1 MNNINRLFLKLF
13 AHKQFAIR
21 FLAVLWVMFLCCA
34 FQIHG
39 QTITFNFSGKNMNND
54 MPMLIDE
61 VYIVNETNG
70 TDTLVVGNT
79 FSILITAIQL
89 FEHATD
95 KIESY
100 PNPFRRQVNIS
111 FHSNFYE
118 RAKVTLY
125 TIEGKQLAQWDGF
138 IDSGEN
144 TLKLSSEMEGI
155 LLLSIQADNFQA
167 SAKLICLEKGSSSEI
182 NNLTNPVES
191 LSSVLS
197 KSAFNI
203 NSAFEY
209 RSGDSL
215 SFTGYSGEL
224 VSEVIHD
231 IPNGDKEYT
240 FLFDVSD
247 NIPLAD
253 FTASATAINQGDE
266 VTFTDQSMN
275 FPTSWHWNFGD
286 GETSTVQNPG
296 HVYSSV
302 GTYTVTLIASNEFGS
317 DTITKQDYIEVNTSQ
332 PIAAFTASS
341 TAVNQGDAISFTD
354 QSLNSPTSWHWDF
367 GDGETSAVQNPGH
380 VYSSAGTY
388 TVTLIAG
395 NTFGSDTI
403 TKQDYIEVNT
413 SQPVADFTAS
423 ATAINQG
430 DEITFTDQSSNSPSS
445 WHWDFGDDETST
457 VQNPGHVYSSVGIYT
472 VTLIAG
478 NEFGSDTIT
487 KKDYIE
493 VNTSQPVADFTASA
507 TAINQGDEITFTDQS
522 SNSPTSWHW
531 DFGDGGTSEIQNPV
545 YTYNSTGTY
554 TVTLITGNAFGTDT
568 ITKKDYIE
576 VNTSQPTAAFTAS
589 ATAINQGDEITFT
602 DQSTNSPTS
611 WHWDFGDGA
620 ASELQNPG
628 HVYSSIGTYTV
639 TLMAGNAFGSDT
651 ISKQDYITVSVEES
665 PVLSISTDSLAF
677 GTSQTQLNID
687 IANSGTGT
695 LSWSIVKSIAWLSVN
710 PESGETSTT
719 TDQVSVTVNRTGLT
733 VGTYIGNLTISSN
746 GGSKEVTVTMEVSEQ
761 TPKETPKEPGWQ

>member
-21 FLAVLWVMFLCCA
+21 FLAVLWVMFLCFT

-39 QTITFNFSGKNMNND
+39 QTITFNFSGKNITND
-54 MPMLIDE
+54 VPMPIDQ

-89 FEHATD
+89 FEQATD

-100 PNPFRRQVNIS
+100 PNPFRKQVSIS

-118 RAKVTLY
+118 RAKVALY
-125 TIEGKQLAQWDGF
+125 RIEGKQLAQWDGF

-155 LLLSIQADNFQA
+155 LLLSIQAENFQA

-182 NNLTNPVES
+182 ISLTNPTES

-240 FLFDVSD
+240 FLFDVSA

-253 FTASATAINQGDE
+253 FTVSATAVNQGDE
-266 VTFTDQSMN
+266 ITFTDQSLN
-275 FPTSWHWNFGD
+275 SPTSWHWNFGD
-286 GETSTVQNPG
+286 GGTSELQNPNYTYNSTGTYTITLIASNEFGSDTITKQDYIEVNTSKPIADFTASATAVNQGDEIIFTDQSLNSPTSWHWDFGDGENSTVQNPS

-302 GTYTVTLIASNEFGS
+302 GKYTVTLIAGNAFGS

-341 TAVNQGDAISFTD
+341 TAVNQGDEISFTD
-354 QSLNSPTSWHWDF
+354 QSLNSPS
-367 GDGETSAVQNPGH
+367 
-380 VYSSAGTY
+380 
-388 TVTLIAG
+388 
-395 NTFGSDTI
+395 
-403 TKQDYIEVNT
+403 
-413 SQPVADFTAS
+413 
-423 ATAINQG
+423 
-430 DEITFTDQSSNSPSS
+430 
-445 WHWDFGDDETST
+445 
-457 VQNPGHVYSSVGIYT
+457 
-472 VTLIAG
+472 
-478 NEFGSDTIT
+478 
-487 KKDYIE
+487 
-493 VNTSQPVADFTASA
+493 
-507 TAINQGDEITFTDQS
+507 
-522 SNSPTSWHW
+522 SWHW

-568 ITKKDYIE
+568 ITKQDYIE
-576 VNTSQPTAAFTAS
+576 VNTSKPIADFKAS
-589 ATAINQGDEITFT
+589 GRAINQGDEITFT
-602 DQSTNSPTS
+602 DQSLNSPTS
-611 WHWDFGDGA
+611 WHWDFGDGGT
-620 ASELQNPG
+620 SEIQNPN
-628 HVYSSIGTYTV
+628 YTYNSTGTYTV
-639 TLMAGNAFGSDT
+639 TLITSNAFGSDT
-651 ISKQDYITVSVEES
+651 ISKQDYITVTVEES
-665 PVLSISTDSLAF
+665 PVLSISSDSLAF

-687 IANSGTGT
+687 IENSGTGT
-695 LSWSIVKSIAWLSVN
+695 LSWSIVESIAWLSVN
-710 PESGETSTT
+710 PESGETLME
-719 TDQVSVTVNRTGLT
+719 TDQVSVSVNRG
-733 VGTYIGNLTISSN
+733 GMEPGNYIGTITISSN
-746 GGSKEVTVTMEVSEQ
+746 GGSMDISVTMEVSEQ